1 MAAVAPQMEH
11 APVPSFQYTTASSWQ
26 RVRHR
31 DEEEDDDDD
40 EDEDDGVLST
50 SYCDRQPP
58 YSDFDLVNTVTHE
71 FKKFC
76 DSKASDM
83 LMKDGVRI
91 SRRGL
96 M

>member
-1 MAAVAPQMEH
+1 ML
-11 APVPSFQYTTASSWQ
+11 APVAQAVTP
-26 RVRHR
+26 HLK
-31 DEEEDDDDD
+31 DEEE
-40 EDEDDGVLST
+40 EEKEEEEEEQHQILSLVSDTMAACLPT

>member
-58 YSDFDLVNTVTHE
+58 YSDFGYDTGLRLRYSH
-71 FKKFC
+71 C
-76 DSKASDM
+76 QISKARTLGTDQH
-83 LMKDGVRI
+83 LLKT
-91 SRRGL
+91 L
-96 M
+96 TN